1 MGDYRHE
8 KRKEKLMALFE
19 RHNLRPQIHRGQNFL
34 LDKNQ
39 VNFIA
44 RTGEA
49 AAGDLILE
57 VGPGTG
63 FLSHE
68 LAETGATVLAVEID
82 RGMAML
88 ARAAMKDY
96 PNFFLIESD
105 ILDGKSGISPVVLA
119 RIQEMLDARPGRLK
133 CIANLPYSAGTP
145 FAANVFESPLPWHSA
160 AYLLQYE
167 VGQRLVAQPGTQ
179 AYGSLSI
186 KAALGGKV
194 KIARKVPPTVFW
206 PRPKVDSAVIKIVF
220 NSAEERMKIPWRP
233 LRLLCVA
240 VFNSRRK
247 SIRNALKGIVEK
259 HEVLGFLEEA
269 GVDPDKRGQDVPPEK
284 FLRMAELFK
293 ARNYALIDPDT
304 LDPDAAA
311 PSSDSADACDSTS
324 ADAPATFQRRVK
336 KNKYPRRPEADEVE
350 TPQPADDSSAIE

>member
-19 RHNLRPQIHRGQNFL
+19 RNGLHPQIHRGQNFL

-49 AAGDLILE
+49 EAGDLILE

-63 FLSHE
+63 FLSQE
-68 LAETGATVLAVEID
+68 LASTGATVFAVEID
-82 RGMAML
+82 RGMAQL
-88 ARAAMKDY
+88 ARNCMKDF
-96 PNFFLIESD
+96 PNFFLMEAD
-105 ILDGKSGISPVVLA
+105 ILAAKSLINPDVIKRLE
-119 RIQEMLDARPGRLK
+119 EMLASRPGNLK

-167 VGQRLVAQPGTQ
+167 VGQRLVALPGSS

-194 KIARKVPPTVFW
+194 KIARKVPPQVFW

-220 NSAEERMKIPWRP
+220 NSVEERMRIPWLE
-233 LRLLCVA
+233 LRQLCIA
-240 VFNSRRK
+240 IFNSRRK
-247 SIRNALKGIVEK
+247 NISNALKGFLPKE
-259 HEVLGFLEEA
+259 EVLSFLEAAE
-269 GVDPDKRGQDVPPEK
+269 VNPDLRGQNVPPDA
-284 FLRMAELFK
+284 FLRMANLYKE
-293 ARNYALIDPDT
+293 
-304 LDPDAAA
+304 
-311 PSSDSADACDSTS
+311 
-324 ADAPATFQRRVK
+324 
-336 KNKYPRRPEADEVE
+336 KNKP
-350 TPQPADDSSAIE
+350 